1 MRCAVGGCG
10 GNAPRNINWELG
22 EGVIPPK
29 ARSFLLNLMS
39 ILAKNVT
46 FNDEIYDLKP
56 ICYPLKNIKLYLY
69 IHFSYNEL

>member
-1 MRCAVGGCG
+1 MWRAVGWVG
-10 GNAPRNINWELG
+10 GHASRNIYWVLG
-22 EGVIPPK
+22 AVSPPK

-46 FNDEIYDLKP
+46 FNNEIYDLKP

-69 IHFSYNEL
+69 TF